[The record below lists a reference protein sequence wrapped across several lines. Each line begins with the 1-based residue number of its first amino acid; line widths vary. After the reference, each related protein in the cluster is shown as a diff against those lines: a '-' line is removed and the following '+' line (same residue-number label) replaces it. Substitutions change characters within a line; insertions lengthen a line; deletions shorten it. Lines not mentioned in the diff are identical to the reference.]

1 VLNESSIVLDPRI
14 SYTALKEE
22 FHDDPALT
30 ADLEASKS
38 KLKSYFED
46 NYMSRRPI
54 PLTATTSTSSICSD
68 FSATTSLP
76 TTLRSP
82 RKNFTARFTQ
92 RKRMPSDELLEYWH
106 LPQEDFDTCDP
117 LQWWHGRRSQFP
129 NLSRLARDIFSIPG
143 RSPNSFLIFIY
154 N

>member
-1 VLNESSIVLDPRI
+1 MVSFLICYVGRGQRNRNRSRMDEII
-14 SYTALKEE
+14 
-22 FHDDPALT
+22 
-30 ADLEASKS
+30 EAERDSDINDRHKPPQKRNRKS
-38 KLKSYFED
+38 KHKES
-46 NYMSRRPI
+46 
-54 PLTATTSTSSICSD
+54 SSICSD

-106 LPQEDFDTCDP
+106 LPQEDFDMCDP
-117 LQWWHGRRSQFP
+117 LQWWHGRHSQFP
-129 NLSRLARDIFSIPG
+129 NLSCLACDIFSIPG
-143 RSPNSFLIFIY
+143 RSPDSFLIFIY